1 MLSEDKIFTSK
12 KPIASRYFV
21 VLKHYSKLFTLTCF
35 AWIST
40 ISSADNTTIESL
52 SFRAAIQRS
61 TNHHP
66 ELRAYADRMNSQQ
79 GYLTQAGVASPPEID
94 LTVEDALGSGEFNG
108 MDNAQTTLS
117 ISWVLDS
124 RIVGRRVDA
133 VASRQSILE
142 IEREIKQLDIAAQTA
157 RYFLTALAHQER
169 QKIAKQAQSLSAQ
182 ALEEIKKRVEVG
194 KSPIADQLRAEVNLA
209 RRTLQ
214 IEDLTHEVDSSKRQL
229 AAQWGD
235 KTPKFGRL
243 AGTLAQKISVI
254 DPTSL
259 EKSLRNNPDLKIFL
273 TRERAAQTDIALAKA
288 EASKRWRISTGV
300 RRYEATD
307 DYAVVAGISVPLGD
321 SSRNKGRIAALTAEQ
336 SRYQSEADA
345 LNIKLQTQLFVLYQQ
360 LLHSI
365 HVSEALSNDIIPRL
379 ERAVRETEKA
389 YQLGKYSYLEWSAVQ
404 QELFEAQ
411 SDQLDAYF
419 TAHINTVEIERLTG
433 LTLTRLGEEKE

>member
-1 MLSEDKIFTSK
+1 MPSDNKFFTHKI
-12 KPIASRYFV
+12 PIGNRFFV
-21 VLKHYSKLFTLTCF
+21 ALKYYSTLFALTCF

-40 ISSADNTTIESL
+40 VSHAQSTAGELL
-52 SFRAAIQRS
+52 SFSTAIQRS

-66 ELRAYADRMNSQQ
+66 ELRAYAHRMNSQQ
-79 GYLTQAGVASPPEID
+79 GYITQAGVGSAPEIG

-108 MDNAQTTLS
+108 VDNAQTTLS

-124 RIVGRRVDA
+124 RVVDKRVDA

-169 QKIAKQAQSLSAQ
+169 QRIAQQAQSQSAL
-182 ALEEIKKRVEVG
+182 ALNEIKKRVEAG
-194 KSPIADQLRAEVNLA
+194 KSSIADQLRAEVNLA

-214 IEDLTHEVDSSKRQL
+214 IEDLTHETDSAKRQL

-235 KTPKFGRL
+235 TTPDFNRL
-243 AGTLAQKISVI
+243 TGTLAQKISVI
-254 DPTSL
+254 DSKSL
-259 EKSLRNNPDLKIFL
+259 EESLRNNPNLKIFL

-288 EASKRWRISTGV
+288 EASKRWRISTGI

-307 DYAVVAGISVPLGD
+307 DYALVAGISVPLGG
-321 SSRNKGRIAALTAEQ
+321 SNRNKGRITALAAER
-336 SRYQSEADA
+336 SRYQSEANA
-345 LNIKLQTQLFVLYQQ
+345 LNIKLQTQLFVLYEQ
-360 LLHSI
+360 LQHSLH
-365 HVSEALSNDIIPRL
+365 VGDALTNDIVPRL
-379 ERAVRETEKA
+379 ERAVFETEKA

-411 SDQLDAYF
+411 SDQLDPYF

-433 LTLTRLGEEKE
+433 VRLTRLGEEKE